1 MTLLLVETGRGRTLQ
16 TWKCDPQSSVNILVF
31 KVSGIYVWWDSLER
45 SQLSRSWIGGLSFYY
60 VCILLVI
67 YPTHQQWYR
76 PHTILIFHSVSY
88 KAWGPQRL
96 PFLEDVHGLESNL
109 ERLCDVCDQ
118 EDRWLKRVPLFSEAW
133 LIFRDKGQSVGC
145 LLLTLYPQGCDL
157 LSFGCWNLEGQLSF
171 SCNLTFVW
179 YLDKTD

>member
-118 EDRWLKRVPLFSEAW
+118 EDRWLKRSVLILWGLADLQGYRPKCWLSAFDPLSSRVWPPKFW
-133 LIFRDKGQSVGC
+133 LLKPRR
-145 LLLTLYPQGCDL
+145 T
-157 LSFGCWNLEGQLSF
+157 
-171 SCNLTFVW
+171 T
-179 YLDKTD
+179 